1 MLRLFYFFTY
11 SYTTFINSHLAAL
24 YNAVMALK
32 LNLKSVLLYA
42 AYALITVALNS
53 VVPKVPLSLGV
64 CFSMLICGTNAIIT
78 PLIYVLAS
86 VITLDWITM
95 LLSLFEGGFLTLIV
109 FLYRR
114 TGRKIRAEAAA
125 YAVIALGPFVA
136 FSKWGQGGFYVIDNP
151 YILKGVAAGVC
162 IAFIFFAFRTV
173 YALLFRLCRCRL
185 KSDELLCI
193 AIFFAVAGVGVR
205 NLIGSYAYL
214 CLCAAI
220 TAFSVRLTK
229 NAAATLIALV
239 AALPQTVVSLDLNFI
254 TAAVVIAAVTLL
266 FCSLGRFAPAFAAL
280 ACTALHL
287 FLLGCF
293 KNGALISVA
302 YSLLLFIL
310 CFITALPSEKS
321 VANLRSLLT
330 LKKVLPRTEE
340 VRCKEE
346 LSEKLYRM
354 SDVFREISCA
364 FNALDEGP
372 DEAAMK
378 RRMLAETKQRAC
390 SSCPKKEICKTS
402 GVYKG
407 FAALIDAGCL
417 KGKVGFIDLSADVTR
432 NCKNPSDL
440 TEIVNKLLYEYRK
453 ATLEAEN
460 AKNGRRLLAEQAKG
474 VAEVLKARA
483 VEFCRESDDFSA
495 AEKKLAAALSAN
507 GITCPELKI
516 VGNGTKEI
524 FLTLVGN
531 ADFTHVKKCVEDA
544 LGERF
549 MLKSKTVYNSEKRAY
564 VLTKPPRYDAAFGVA
579 YAVKNGECVSGDTHS
594 VIKINEH
601 SFLMAL
607 SDGMGSGEYAGK
619 VSSTAISLIESFCR
633 SQMPQDVML
642 DTINKL
648 LCFNRDERFTCIDAA
663 TVDLNTLSASFVK
676 IGSPVGLI
684 VRKGEIKVL
693 ESHSLPL
700 GILDNLHP
708 ATSREQ
714 LKKNDIIVFMSDGIT
729 SCFDGVGELYEFIG
743 RLKPLNPQALAD
755 DILAAAKK
763 RVIGT
768 PDDMTV
774 LCVRIYEKR
783 D

>member
-1 MLRLFYFFTY
+1 M
-11 SYTTFINSHLAAL
+11 
-24 YNAVMALK
+24 
-32 LNLKSVLLYA
+32 LYA

-53 VVPKVPLSLGV
+53 VAPKVPLSVGV
-64 CFSMLICGTNAIIT
+64 CFSMLICGTNAVIT
-78 PLIYVLAS
+78 PIIYVLAS
-86 VITLDWITM
+86 VVTLDWITM
-95 LLSLFEGGFLTLIV
+95 LLSLFEAGFLTLIV
-109 FLYRR
+109 LLYRR
-114 TGRKIRAEAAA
+114 TGKKIRAEAVA

-136 FSKWGQGGFYVIDNP
+136 FSRWGNTEGAFIIDNP
-151 YILKGVAAGVC
+151 YILKGCAAAICAV
-162 IAFIFFAFRTV
+162 FLLFAFRTV
-173 YALLFRLCRCRL
+173 YALLFRLCRCKLR
-185 KSDELLCI
+185 SDELLCL
-193 AIFFAVAGVGVR
+193 AVFFAVAGVGVR
-205 NLIGSYAYL
+205 NLIGSFAYV

-220 TAFSVRLTK
+220 TAFCVRLTK
-229 NAAATLIALV
+229 NASCTIVALI
-239 AALPQTVVSLDLNFI
+239 AALPQTVVSLDLNYL
-254 TAAVVIAAVTLL
+254 TAAAVFAAVALL
-266 FCSLGRFAPAFAAL
+266 FCNLGKFAPAL
-280 ACTALHL
+280 AVLVCSTLHL
-287 FLLGCF
+287 YLLGCF
-293 KNGALISVA
+293 ANGAVA
-302 YSLLLFIL
+302 AVLYELLLFTL
-310 CFITALPSEKS
+310 CTLTALPSQKS
-321 VANLRSLLT
+321 VENLRCLLT

-340 VRCKEE
+340 IRCREE
-346 LSEKLYRM
+346 VSQTLYRM
-354 SDVFREISCA
+354 SEVFREIACA
-364 FNALDEGP
+364 FTALDDGP

-390 SSCPKKEICKTS
+390 TGCPKLEVCKKS

-407 FAALIDAGCL
+407 FAALIEAGCL

-432 NCKNPSDL
+432 NCKKPSDL

-460 AKNGRRLLAEQAKG
+460 AKSGRRLLAEQAKG

-495 AEKKLAAALSAN
+495 LEKKVQTALLSN
-507 GITCPELKI
+507 GVTCPEIKI
-516 VGNGTKEI
+516 TGNGDKQI
-524 FLTLVGN
+524 FLTLVGVN
-531 ADFTHVKKCVEDA
+531 DFTPVKACIEDA

-549 MLKSKTVYNSEKRAY
+549 LLKSKMKYNAEKCAY
-564 VLTKPPRYDAAFGVA
+564 VLTKPPKYDAAFGVA
-579 YAVKNGECVSGDTHS
+579 YAVKSGERVSGDTHS

-607 SDGMGSGEYAGK
+607 SDGMGSGEYAGR
-619 VSSTAISLIESFCR
+619 VSSTAISLIEAFCR

-642 DTINKL
+642 DTVNKL

-729 SCFDGVGELYEFIG
+729 SCFDGVNELYEFIG

-755 DILAAAKK
+755 DILSAAKK

-783 D
+783 S